1 MARKDTAMKHLIA
14 STALALLVTGCATLS
29 PPPPVDILPTTP
41 PPIATTTP
49 RTPPP
54 VTGSLFHNASYR
66 PAFEDRRAR
75 MVGDNVTIN
84 IVENVTAS
92 QKSSSTVDR
101 TSEASGGITSLPFV
115 KRSLAD
121 RTTLAAGSESTF
133 SGKGGTEST
142 NTFTGSITTT
152 VVDVLPNG
160 HLVVTGE
167 KQIGVNQNVD
177 VLRFSG
183 TVDPRVMQ
191 PGSIVNS
198 TQVANV
204 RVESRGRG
212 AQNEAQA
219 MGWMNRFFNTIT
231 PF

>member
-1 MARKDTAMKHLIA
+1 MKHLIA
-14 STALALLVTGCATLS
+14 SSALALLATGCATLS

-41 PPIATTTP
+41 PPIAAAAP

-54 VTGSLFHNASYR
+54 VTGSLFQNASYR

-75 MVGDNVTIN
+75 MVGDNVTVM

-101 TSEASGGITSLPFV
+101 TSEAKAGITNLPFV
-115 KRSLAD
+115 KKSLTD
-121 RTTLAAGSESTF
+121 VTTLGAGSENTF
-133 SGKGGTEST
+133 SGKGGTESA

-183 TVDPRVMQ
+183 TIDPRVMQ

-212 AQNEAQA
+212 AQNEAQV